1 MTEKRKR
8 RKPSQAEIGDYVE
21 GVSKKI
27 GERVGK
33 HGIYLGARGIYDV
46 RNRLNNLT
54 GKEWTKSTRSWLIHN
69 PKPRKGDEILHPA
82 KFPESL
88 IEEFI
93 LFFTKEGEL
102 VLDPMAGT
110 GSTLVAC
117 DNTGRKGIGIELIN
131 KWADI
136 AKKRTKQTVI
146 QADATEM
153 DKLNLPTVDFCITSP
168 PYWTMLRK
176 SRGHVRSV
184 AHIRKEQ
191 GLDVYYSEIPEDI
204 GNITEYSEY
213 LDALYKVF
221 EQVYRVLGNNRYLVV
236 IVQNIRTKEGG
247 MIPVAWDL
255 AKKLST
261 LYVLKQERIWCQSN
275 KMLGIWGYPSTYVS
289 NVHHHYCLVFEKD
302 EKFRKKKHS
311 PSEA

>member
-1 MTEKRKR
+1 MSEKRKR
-8 RKPSQAEIGDYVE
+8 EKPTQAEIGDYVE
-21 GVSKKI
+21 GVPKKI
-27 GERVGK
+27 GERVGE

-46 RNRLNNLT
+46 RNRLNDLT
-54 GKEWTKSTRSWLIHN
+54 GTEWAKFTRSWFIHN
-69 PKPRKGDEILHPA
+69 PEPRKGDEILHPA

-117 DNTGRKGIGIELIN
+117 DNTGRRGIGIELVK

-136 AKKRTKQTVI
+136 ARKRTKQTII
-146 QADATEM
+146 QADALEL

-168 PYWTMLRK
+168 PYWNMLRK
-176 SRGHVRSV
+176 SRGHVKSV
-184 AHIRKEQ
+184 AHIRKEL
-191 GLDVYYSEIPEDI
+191 GLDIYYSDIPEDI
-204 GNITEYSEY
+204 GNIAEYSEY
-213 LDALYKVF
+213 LNALYKVF
-221 EQVYRVLGNNRYLVV
+221 EQVYHVLRNNRYLVV
-236 IVQNIRTKEGG
+236 IIQNIRTEEGE

-261 LYVLKQERIWCQSN
+261 LYVLKQERIWCQNN
-275 KMLGIWGYPSTYVS
+275 KMLGIWGYPFTYVS
-289 NVHHHYCLVFEKD
+289 NVHHHYCLIFEKD
-302 EKFRKKKHS
+302 EEFRKKKHFD
-311 PSEA
+311 SEE

>member
-1 MTEKRKR
+1 MSGRRKKRKV
-8 RKPSQAEIGDYVE
+8 SQAEIGAYVE
-21 GVSKKI
+21 GISKKV
-27 GERVGK
+27 GERVGE
-33 HGIYLGARGIYDV
+33 HGIYLGARGIYDE
-46 RNRLNNLT
+46 RNTLNDLT
-54 GKEWTKSTRSWLIHN
+54 GKEWAKFTRSWRIHN
-69 PKPRKGDEILHPA
+69 PAPRKGDEILHPA

-117 DNTGRKGIGIELIN
+117 DNTGRRGIGIELIK

-136 AKKRTKQTVI
+136 AKKRTKQTVM
-146 QADATEM
+146 QADALEM
-153 DKLNLPTVDFCITSP
+153 DKLNLPIVDFCITSP
-168 PYWTMLRK
+168 PYWNMLRK
-176 SRGHVRSV
+176 SRGHVKSV

-221 EQVYRVLGNNRYLVV
+221 EQVYRVLRNNRYLVV
-236 IVQNIRTKEGG
+236 IVQNIRTEEGE
-247 MIPVAWDL
+247 MYPVTWDL

-275 KMLGIWGYPSTYVS
+275 KMLGIWGYPFTYVS

-302 EKFRKKKHS
+302 EKFRKKKRS